1 MVSISAQTEN
11 GVAECTFTR
20 PASVSKGG
28 LTFDLTTDNFRL
40 IQAIGT
46 IEQSGKKNQTVAG
59 CIIVSGCR

>member
-1 MVSISAQTEN
+1 MASISAQTEN

-46 IEQSGKKNQTVAG
+46 IEQSGKNQTVAG
-59 CIIVSGCR
+59 CIIVSDYR